1 MISIEN
7 LQKEY
12 DQFRL
17 ECSLK
22 VMPGQVTGLVGQN
35 GTGKS
40 TIFKALLGLILRG
53 NGTIQIMGKDIDELS
68 AEDKQKIGVVLN
80 DSGFSGYLTIK
91 DIVPILTHMY
101 PLFEKEIFLQ
111 QCNSF
116 GLPINKKIK
125 DFSTGMK
132 TKLKILIAVSHKA
145 SLLILDEPT
154 SGLDVVARD
163 ELLTILRE
171 YMERDENNTILIS
184 SHISTD
190 LEGFCDNLYMIH
202 DGKIVWEEDT
212 DVLLSDYAILKISN
226 EQFNAIDKS
235 YLIKMKKESF
245 GYCCLTNQKQY
256 YYENYPK
263 IIVEK
268 GSLDDFMFMMIKGEN
283 L

>member
-35 GTGKS
+35 GTVKS
-40 TIFKALLGLILRG
+40 TIFKALLGIILRE

-163 ELLTILRE
+163 ELLTVLRE

>member
-40 TIFKALLGLILRG
+40 TIFKALLGLILRE

-190 LEGFCDNLYMIH
+190 LEGFCDKLYMIH

>member
-40 TIFKALLGLILRG
+40 TIFKALLGLILRE

-283 L
+283 I

>member
-40 TIFKALLGLILRG
+40 TIFKALLGLILRE

>member
-40 TIFKALLGLILRG
+40 TIFKALLGLILRE

-163 ELLTILRE
+163 ELLTVLRE

>member
-35 GTGKS
+35 GAGKS
-40 TIFKALLGLILRG
+40 TIFKALLGLILRK

>member
-40 TIFKALLGLILRG
+40 TIFKALLGLILRE

-235 YLIKMKKESF
+235 YLIKIKKESF